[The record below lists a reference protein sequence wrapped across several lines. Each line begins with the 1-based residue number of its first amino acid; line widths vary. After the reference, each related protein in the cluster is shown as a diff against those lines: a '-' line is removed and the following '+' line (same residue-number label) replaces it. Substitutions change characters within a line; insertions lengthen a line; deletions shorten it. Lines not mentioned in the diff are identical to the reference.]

1 MVLFVWLESSM
12 LRNSE
17 KDTLCKFDAKSVIF
31 NQYLLFKLISECI
44 AKNVRRLAGT
54 AGQVDFLEIKVT

>member
-1 MVLFVWLESSM
+1 M